1 MNRYWLFRS
10 WGRTGTD
17 IGGNLTSN
25 CENSEKAIDKFK
37 KIFKEKTKNE
47 FRATNFIN
55 YPGEY
60 HRLKTS
66 EEEIKK
72 VKLIQSSNLPKP
84 VEELLKLL
92 IDEDMMNNLM
102 VIFQLDTTKSPLAII
117 GSDQI
122 RQANFVLNEIHQK
135 MLQQASPTWLVEASN
150 RFYSLIPHSVTD
162 DDVINNMEKFKEKA
176 ELLKSL
182 RNMQI
187 AYELLHKETG
197 EKPTDILDNFYK
209 NLNVLIEPLNR
220 DSNEFKMITSYA
232 NDTQLNRDLV
242 IEEIFKVSRS
252 GETSRYK
259 PYENLSNRTL
269 LWHGSRIINYANI
282 LAHGLKIAP
291 PEGGAIGS
299 SFGKGLYFADVIGK
313 AAGFCYAYQS
323 NNIGL
328 ILLCEVALGDS
339 LKLYEEEN
347 IEKLPDGYHSVHAVG
362 KSSAQSNITL
372 DDDVIVPRGKPIK
385 NENIVSILNFNEF
398 IIYNEAQ
405 VKIKYLIRL
414 KFNEKILSN

>member
-17 IGGNLTSN
+17 IGGNLTSKY
-25 CENSEKAIDKFK
+25 ENSKETIDEFK

-47 FRATNFIN
+47 FTATNFIN
-55 YPGEY
+55 YPGKY

-92 IDEDMMNNLM
+92 IDEDMMNMNNLM
-102 VIFQLDTTKSPLAII
+102 VIFQLDTTKSPLARI

-122 RQANFVLNEIHQK
+122 RQAKFVLNEIHQK
-135 MLQQASPTWLVEASN
+135 ILQQESQSWLVEASN
-150 RFYSLIPHSVTD
+150 RFYSLIPHSVTNE
-162 DDVINNMEKFKEKA
+162 DVINNMGKLKEKA

-182 RNMQI
+182 RDKQFT
-187 AYELLHKETG
+187 YELLHKETG

-269 LWHGSRIINYANI
+269 LWHGSRIIRYANI

-291 PEGGAIGS
+291 PE
-299 SFGKGLYFADVIGK
+299 
-313 AAGFCYAYQS
+313 AG
-323 NNIGL
+323 
-328 ILLCEVALGDS
+328 
-339 LKLYEEEN
+339 
-347 IEKLPDGYHSVHAVG
+347 P
-362 KSSAQSNITL
+362 
-372 DDDVIVPRGKPIK
+372 
-385 NENIVSILNFNEF
+385 
-398 IIYNEAQ
+398 
-405 VKIKYLIRL
+405 
-414 KFNEKILSN
+414 